1 MPASATPLSER
12 RYLTDGQGNRTA
24 VVLDIEDYDRLLDQL
39 EELEAIRAYDEAK
52 ASGEERI
59 SFEQATREIE
69 RERKGNRQ

>member
-1 MPASATPLSER
+1 MPAEATRLPDR

-24 VVLDIEDYDRLLDQL
+24 VVLAVEDYNYLIEEL

-59 SFEQATREIE
+59 SFEQAFEEIE
-69 RERKGNRQ
+69 QARHTE